1 MNRYAVM
8 DFETT
13 GLSPNNGAR
22 VIEVGVVIIE
32 NWKIVDT
39 YDNLINP
46 GVPVPRDIETLTG
59 INNNMIRNAPPPQR
73 IFQEAYQFVSG
84 AALVAHNAV
93 FEKQFWLPEL
103 VRLGLANNHQ
113 FLCTKLISRRLY
125 PWLTDYKLST
135 LVEAHNIKRVG
146 ADHRALPDAI
156 ITAILFLSMHEHIS
170 KLYPSRKIT
179 PTFLNRYQKMRK
191 IDAKSYPKGWY

>member
-13 GLSPNNGAR
+13 GLSPKNGAR
-22 VIEVGVVIIE
+22 VIEVGVVIVE
-32 NWKIVDT
+32 DWKIVDT

-46 GVPVPRDIETLTG
+46 GVPVPREIEVLTG

-73 IFQEAYQFVSG
+73 IFQETYRFVSG

-93 FEKQFWLPEL
+93 FEKHFWLPEL
-103 VRLGLANNHQ
+103 GRLGLANNHQ

-125 PWLTDYKLST
+125 PWLKDYRLST

-146 ADHRALPDAI
+146 ADHRALPDALV
-156 ITAILFLSMHEHIS
+156 TSVLFLKMCEHII
-170 KLYPSRKIT
+170 KLYPGKKIT
-179 PTFLNRYQKMRK
+179 SVFFEAIPENEK
-191 IDAKSYPKGWY
+191 I